1 MSIKNINLYK
11 LLMIIIIIGFR
22 LLKSIRWIHQLKIV
36 LNVVEYFKWK
46 QNGVY
51 NLYLSKKKK
60 ESDNSRLY
68 MLYIYE
74 IIFPK
79 DVRELPVN
87 EIYKEMIHG
96 ISLYDKFRLSL
107 LSRKFFF
114 APNPFCKCH
123 ATTFLKENIFLPWK
137 FKFVSNEKNIYSVT
151 YSVSKNLV
159 MFLPHYGGFFDGPL
173 MYKHSLYLMCINIY
187 YTIICKES

>member
-1 MSIKNINLYK
+1 
-11 LLMIIIIIGFR
+11 MIIIIIDFK
-22 LLKSIRWIHQLKIV
+22 LLESIRWIHQLKKV

-60 ESDNSRLY
+60 ESENSRLY

-87 EIYKEMIHG
+87 EIYKKN
-96 ISLYDKFRLSL
+96 DPWN
-107 LSRKFFF
+107 FFV
-114 APNPFCKCH
+114 
-123 ATTFLKENIFLPWK
+123 W
-137 FKFVSNEKNIYSVT
+137 
-151 YSVSKNLV
+151 
-159 MFLPHYGGFFDGPL
+159 
-173 MYKHSLYLMCINIY
+173 
-187 YTIICKES
+187 

>member
-87 EIYKEMIHG
+87 EIYKKMIHG

-114 APNPFCKCH
+114 C
-123 ATTFLKENIFLPWK
+123 T
-137 FKFVSNEKNIYSVT
+137 
-151 YSVSKNLV
+151 
-159 MFLPHYGGFFDGPL
+159 
-173 MYKHSLYLMCINIY
+173 
-187 YTIICKES
+187 